1 MVFDFW
7 FFMVVADL
15 LESFYQFFEF
25 VKVLWKKW
33 FYFSEKGFRTHWN
46 HVVSLFLQ
54 SQWQWNDYRII
65 FGDQQKTTSCFRRY
79 LTEKYNSQGNLS
91 TCIVPRCF
99 PHFIL
104 FQENINTL
112 GKEIAI
118 MSSNQATKKWSEFRT
133 ETSVS
138 NMWLSVIL
146 ILF

>member
-1 MVFDFW
+1 
-7 FFMVVADL
+7 MVVADL
-15 LESFYQFFEF
+15 LKSFYQFFEF

-33 FYFSEKGFRTHWN
+33 FCFSEKGFRTHWN

-79 LTEKYNSQGNLS
+79 LTEKYNSQGKLS
-91 TCIVPRCF
+91 TCIVPTCF
-99 PHFIL
+99 LHFIL

-138 NMWLSVIL
+138 KMWLSVIL